1 MKNDNLSL
9 VLNELSENKLL
20 GLSGKVLSRKDVSSK
35 RYSEIQK
42 IYNLNCDTPV
52 NEFFRRKGKL
62 NNLFNFRAPE
72 GLLTKIKFLF
82 KK

>member
-20 GLSGKVLSRKDVSSK
+20 ILSGKVLSRKEISSK

-42 IYNLNCDTPV
+42 IYNPNCDTPV
-52 NEFFRRKGKL
+52 NEFFRKKGRL
-62 NNLFNFRAPE
+62 SNLFNFRASK